1 MGTKGYPSKVKK
13 SKMRLESQRLA
24 DTERQRLRV
33 TDTARQEETHPEEQG
48 ERQGL
53 EEQWGR
59 RKRRKAGEKRGRGS
73 GEKRKSPTPP
83 APKSGR
89 LRSGVCH
96 VGEKAREGRTA
107 ASKGEIAAF
116 LSLSFQ

>member
-53 EEQWGR
+53 AEQRGETEEKEGR
-59 RKRRKAGEKRGRGS
+59 RE
-73 GEKRKSPTPP
+73 
-83 APKSGR
+83 
-89 LRSGVCH
+89 
-96 VGEKAREGRTA
+96 EG
-107 ASKGEIAAF
+107 KGEWGEEEVPHSPSSQKWKAQVR
-116 LSLSFQ
+116 SLSCR

>member
-53 EEQWGR
+53 DGGR

-73 GEKRKSPTPP
+73 GERRKSPTPP

>member
-13 SKMRLESQRLA
+13 TKMRLESQRLA

-53 EEQWGR
+53 AEHKEAAGGFGQ
-59 RKRRKAGEKRGRGS
+59 RKQGS
-73 GEKRKSPTPP
+73 FLALPGSWAELQKPT
-83 APKSGR
+83 
-89 LRSGVCH
+89 RSSAELVPLPGD
-96 VGEKAREGRTA
+96 
-107 ASKGEIAAF
+107 
-116 LSLSFQ
+116 

>member
-13 SKMRLESQRLA
+13 TKMRLESQRLA

-53 EEQWGR
+53 AEQRGR
-59 RKRRKAGEKRGRGS
+59 RDG
-73 GEKRKSPTPP
+73 
-83 APKSGR
+83 
-89 LRSGVCH
+89 
-96 VGEKAREGRTA
+96 REGRQERR
-107 ASKGEIAAF
+107 GEGGVGRGGSPP
-116 LSLSFQ
+116 LPQLPKVEGSGPESVM